1 MSAFA
6 AAIVVPLLVACP
18 YLITWSDKNSSYIN
32 DTLTQRIAKQH
43 WNLAPGLN
51 ICLTCQGG
59 TSSPHAKPHR
69 RECPGYDGHDM
80 LERSNHPANLEK
92 LEGQVDQGLFGMA
105 DVRANP
111 RMSKQE

>member
-1 MSAFA
+1 MRVVVS
-6 AAIVVPLLVACP
+6 IV
-18 YLITWSDKNSSYIN
+18 
-32 DTLTQRIAKQH
+32 R
-43 WNLAPGLN
+43 
-51 ICLTCQGG
+51 
-59 TSSPHAKPHR
+59 
-69 RECPGYDGHDM
+69 HDM